1 MCPIKPDYRY
11 FERPPNA
18 FSPMKSQACL
28 LLAATLL
35 FLTACTGVTP
45 PADSLADNVHGETPA
60 AARIDNIPGTTTL
73 APPQAKQDAKETPAL
88 IWQRIAR
95 NFAYSHLYDHPR
107 VAAQKQRYLQRER
120 LLRVTS
126 QRSEPF
132 IYFILDEIERRNMPS
147 ELAILPFVESGYY
160 PMARSRS
167 KATGLWQFTA
177 QTARQF
183 RLKRTC
189 CYDAR
194 YDIHASTMA
203 ALDYLEELHEQF
215 NQDWLLALMAYN
227 TGPNRLKKVLRS
239 SADAVRD
246 GDYWNLALS
255 RETREYVPKLL
266 AFCAIVADPH
276 LSRTLLH
283 PVADAPHLEI
293 LETKKRISPGK
304 LFKSAG
310 ISASELRRLNPAM
323 QHLHY
328 PLPRGYHMLV
338 PHQKTELV
346 SVAMERLPEAPRWHR
361 HRIAHGESL
370 SVIAVRYG
378 TTVSALRRANKL
390 KSSLILAG
398 KTLII
403 PH

>member
-1 MCPIKPDYRY
+1 M
-11 FERPPNA
+11 
-18 FSPMKSQACL
+18 MSQVNP
-28 LLAATLL
+28 LLAASML
-35 FLTACTGVTP
+35 FLAACTGVTP
-45 PADSLADNVHGETPA
+45 PADSLAENIPGEAPA
-60 AARIDNIPGTTTL
+60 SRIEGIPGTTTSAL
-73 APPQAKQDAKETPAL
+73 PQAAQKTKEPSAL

-95 NFAYSHLYDHPR
+95 NFAFSHLYDHPR
-107 VAAQKQRYLQRER
+107 VAAQKQKYLQRER

-147 ELAILPFVESGYY
+147 ELAILPFIESGYY
-160 PMARSRS
+160 PLARSRS

-194 YDIHASTMA
+194 YDIHASTTA
-203 ALDYLEELHEQF
+203 ALDYLEELHAQF

-239 SADAVRD
+239 STGALKAD
-246 GDYWNLALS
+246 DYWNLAVS

-266 AFCAIVADPH
+266 AFCAIVADPR
-276 LSRTLLH
+276 LSHTLLH
-283 PVADAPHLEI
+283 PVANAPHLEI
-293 LETKKRISPGK
+293 LETKKRVSPAK

-310 ISASELRRLNPAM
+310 ISAGELRRLNPAM

-328 PLPRGYHMLV
+328 PLPRGYRMLV

-346 SVAMERLPEAPRWHR
+346 SQVMERLPEEPRWYR
-361 HRIAHGESL
+361 HRIARGESL

>member
-1 MCPIKPDYRY
+1 
-11 FERPPNA
+11 
-18 FSPMKSQACL
+18 MKSQACL
-28 LLAATLL
+28 LLAASTL
-35 FLTACTGVTP
+35 FFTACSGLSP
-45 PADSLADNVHGETPA
+45 SADSLTEKIPA
-60 AARIDNIPGTTTL
+60 GAQAPSRVENIPEPAVAGS
-73 APPQAKQDAKETPAL
+73 PRMVQETDDGPLL

-95 NFAYSHLYDHPR
+95 NFTFSHLYDDPR

-120 LLRVTS
+120 LLLVTS

-132 IYFILDEIERRNMPS
+132 IYFILDEIERRNLPS
-147 ELAILPFVESGYY
+147 ELAILPFIESGYY
-160 PMARSRS
+160 PLARSRS
-167 KATGLWQFTA
+167 KATGLWQFTS

-203 ALDYLEELHEQF
+203 ALDYLEELHAEF
-215 NQDWLLALMAYN
+215 DQDWLLALMAYN

-239 SADAVRD
+239 SAAAVRA
-246 GDYWNLALS
+246 GDYWNLAVS

-266 AFCAIVADPH
+266 AFCAIVADPR
-276 LSRTLLH
+276 LSRTLLY

-293 LETKKRISPGK
+293 LETKKRISPAK
-304 LFKSAG
+304 LFKSADVSSG
-310 ISASELRRLNPAM
+310 ELRKLNPAM

-328 PLPRGYHMLV
+328 PLPRGYRMLV
-338 PHQKTELV
+338 PRQKTELV
-346 SVAMERLPEAPRWHR
+346 ASVMERLPEEPRWYK
-361 HRIAHGESL
+361 HRIARGESL

-390 KSSLILAG
+390 TSSLILAG

>member
-1 MCPIKPDYRY
+1 MCLIKPGYQHIWRS
-11 FERPPNA
+11 PIA

-28 LLAATLL
+28 LLAASML

-45 PADSLADNVHGETPA
+45 STDSLAEKIPGEAPASRAESISGTATPA
-60 AARIDNIPGTTTL
+60 L
-73 APPQAKQDAKETPAL
+73 PQAVRKTDEPPAL
-88 IWQRIAR
+88 IWPRIAR
-95 NFAYSHLYDHPR
+95 NFAFSHLYEHPL
-107 VAAQKQRYLQRER
+107 VVAQKQKLLQRER
-120 LLRVTS
+120 VLQVTS

-147 ELAILPFVESGYY
+147 ELVILPFVESGYY

-177 QTARQF
+177 QTAREF

-203 ALDYLEELHEQF
+203 ALDYLEELHMQF

-239 SADAVRD
+239 SADALKAD
-246 GDYWNLALS
+246 DYWNLALS

-276 LSRTLLH
+276 LSHTLLH
-283 PVADAPHLEI
+283 PVANAPHLEI
-293 LETKKRISPGK
+293 LETKKRISPAK
-304 LFKSAG
+304 LFKSAN
-310 ISASELRRLNPAM
+310 ISAGELRRLNPAM

-328 PLPRGYHMLV
+328 PLPRGYRMLV

-346 SVAMERLPEAPRWHR
+346 LQVVERLPEEPRWYR
-361 HRIAHGESL
+361 HRIARGESL

-378 TTVSALRRANKL
+378 TTVSALRRANQL

>member
-1 MCPIKPDYRY
+1 MCPIKPGYRY
-11 FERPPNA
+11 FWRPPNA

-28 LLAATLL
+28 LLAATSL

-45 PADSLADNVHGETPA
+45 PADSLAENVHGETPA
-60 AARIDNIPGTTTL
+60 ARLDNIPGIITDV
-73 APPQAKQDAKETPAL
+73 PPQTEQDAKETPAL

-95 NFAYSHLYDHPR
+95 NFAFSHLYDHPR

-183 RLKRTC
+183 RLKHTC

-266 AFCAIVADPH
+266 AFCAIVADPR

-328 PLPRGYHMLV
+328 PLPRGYRMLV

-346 SVAMERLPEAPRWHR
+346 SLAMERLPEEPRWYR

>member
-1 MCPIKPDYRY
+1 M
-11 FERPPNA
+11 
-18 FSPMKSQACL
+18 MSQANP
-28 LLAATLL
+28 LLAASML
-35 FLTACTGVTP
+35 FLAACTGVTP
-45 PADSLADNVHGETPA
+45 SADSIAEKIPGEVPA
-60 AARIDNIPGTTTL
+60 TSRVETLPGTTMH
-73 APPQAKQDAKETPAL
+73 APPQAVQAAKETPAL

-95 NFAYSHLYDHPR
+95 NFAFSHLYDHPR
-107 VAAQKQRYLQRER
+107 VMAQKQRYLQRER

-126 QRSEPF
+126 ERSEPF

-147 ELAILPFVESGYY
+147 ELAILPFIESGYY

-203 ALDYLEELHEQF
+203 ALDYLEELHAQF

-227 TGPNRLKKVLRS
+227 TGPNRLKKVLQS

-246 GDYWNLALS
+246 GDYWNLAVS

-266 AFCAIVADPH
+266 AFCAIVADPR

-293 LETKKRISPGK
+293 LETRKRISPVK
-304 LFKSAG
+304 LFKSAD
-310 ISASELRRLNPAM
+310 ISASELRKLNPAM

-328 PLPRGYHMLV
+328 PLPRGYRMLV
-338 PHQKTELV
+338 PHEKTELV
-346 SVAMERLPEAPRWHR
+346 SVALERLPEAPRWHR
-361 HRIAHGESL
+361 HRIARGESL

>member
-1 MCPIKPDYRY
+1 
-11 FERPPNA
+11 
-18 FSPMKSQACL
+18 MKSLACL
-28 LLAATLL
+28 LLAASTF
-35 FLTACTGVTP
+35 FLTACSGVSP
-45 PADSLADNVHGETPA
+45 SADSLAEKTPGEVPAPSRIESIPEQA
-60 AARIDNIPGTTTL
+60 AADLHRIVQETGE
-73 APPQAKQDAKETPAL
+73 APPL
-88 IWQRIAR
+88 IWQRIAQ
-95 NFAYSHLYDHPR
+95 NFAFSHLYDDPR
-107 VAAQKQRYLQRER
+107 VVAQKQRYLQRER
-120 LLRVTS
+120 LLLVTS

-132 IYFILDEIERRNMPS
+132 IYFILNEIERRNMPS
-147 ELAILPFVESGYY
+147 ELAILPFIESGYY
-160 PMARSRS
+160 PLARSRS
-167 KATGLWQFTA
+167 KATGLWQFTS
-177 QTARQF
+177 QTAREF

-203 ALDYLEELHEQF
+203 ALDYLEELHAEF
-215 NQDWLLALMAYN
+215 DQDWLLALMAYN

-239 SADAVRD
+239 SPAVVRA
-246 GDYWNLALS
+246 GDHWNLAVS

-266 AFCAIVADPH
+266 AFCAIVADPR
-276 LSRTLLH
+276 LSRTLLY

-293 LETKKRISPGK
+293 LETKKRISPAK
-304 LFKSAG
+304 LFKSADV
-310 ISASELRRLNPAM
+310 SSSELRRLNPAM

-328 PLPRGYHMLV
+328 PLPRGYRMLV
-338 PHQKTELV
+338 PRQETELV
-346 SVAMERLPEAPRWHR
+346 ALAMERLPEEPRWYR

-390 KSSLILAG
+390 TSSLILAG

>member
-1 MCPIKPDYRY
+1 
-11 FERPPNA
+11 
-18 FSPMKSQACL
+18 MKRQACL
-28 LLAATLL
+28 LLAASVLV
-35 FLTACTGVTP
+35 LTACTGVAPSAGPLVENT
-45 PADSLADNVHGETPA
+45 
-60 AARIDNIPGTTTL
+60 PGTA
-73 APPQAKQDAKETPAL
+73 APAPSQVVRSTEEPSPL
-88 IWQRIAR
+88 IWPRIAR
-95 NFAYSHLYDHPR
+95 NFAFSHLYDDPR
-107 VAAQKQRYLQRER
+107 VVTQKQSLLQRER
-120 LLRVTS
+120 VLLVTS

-132 IYFILDEIERRNMPS
+132 IHFILNEIERRDMPS

-160 PMARSRS
+160 PLARSRS

-203 ALDYLEELHEQF
+203 ALDYLEELHAQF

-227 TGPNRLKKVLRS
+227 TGPNRLKRVLQS
-239 SADAVRD
+239 SADVLRT

-266 AFCAIVADPH
+266 AFCAIVADPR
-276 LSRTLLH
+276 LSHTLLY
-283 PVADAPHLEI
+283 PVANAPHLEI
-293 LETKKRISPGK
+293 LETEKRISPAK
-304 LFKSAG
+304 LFQSAG
-310 ISASELRRLNPAM
+310 IPAGELRRLNPAM

-328 PLPRGYHMLV
+328 PLPRGYRMLV
-338 PHQKTELV
+338 PHQETERV
-346 SVAMERLPEAPRWHR
+346 SRAMERLPEEPRWYR

-370 SVIAVRYG
+370 SVIAKRYG
-378 TTVSALRRANKL
+378 TTVSALRTANKL
-390 KSSLILAG
+390 KGSLILAG